1 MVAPGRKRNTIIL
14 RLSEKRILNNAAI
27 FALKTRQQL
36 EEGFEIEWKK
46 SENTEEDK
54 TQVIYISKEVEENKI
69 QVRDNPGELD
79 GDKMQVTDGLEGHD
93 DLKDQEGD
101 KVQVKDNVQIVE
113 NKIHVNDEH
122 DTNNLLEVSDLD

>member
-1 MVAPGRKRNTIIL
+1 MAPGRKRNTIIL

-46 SENTEEDK
+46 SEKTEEDK
-54 TQVIYISKEVEENKI
+54 TQAIYISEEVEENKI
-69 QVRDNPGELD
+69 QVRDSPGELD
-79 GDKMQVTDGLEGHD
+79 GDKMQD

-113 NKIHVNDEH
+113 NQIHVNDEH
-122 DTNNLLEVSDLD
+122 DTNNLLEVSDP